1 MSNMNA
7 PRKYLFETSFETDDE
22 HPAAPVPVE
31 KEPEPIFSEEDLTK
45 ARDDGFT
52 AGKEAGQKAAEELI
66 ERDVAQALSHVTQ
79 QLAELSKQQTE
90 SIERRGREAV
100 ETALSIIRK
109 LFPSLAEKHGMAE
122 IESIIGECLARLHSE
137 PRIVIRVA
145 DALLD
150 AVNERVTAL
159 AAQAGFEGK
168 LVLIAQDD
176 LQAGD
181 VRVEWADGGAE
192 RDNETLWREI
202 DTIVARFTGSVP
214 VETGDAAPIEPT
226 TAALTQESERPKA
239 VSH

>member
-1 MSNMNA
+1 MNA
-7 PRKYLFETSFETDDE
+7 PRKYLFETSFETDE
-22 HPAAPVPVE
+22 PPAAPVAAE
-31 KEPEPIFSEEDLTK
+31 KEPEPTFSEEDVAK

-66 ERDVAQALSHVTQ
+66 ERDVAQALTHVTQ
-79 QLAELSKQQTE
+79 QLAELGKVQAE
-90 SIERRGREAV
+90 SVERRSREAV

-109 LFPSLAEKHGMAE
+109 LFPNLAAKHGLAE
-122 IESIIGECLARLHSE
+122 IEAVIGECLTRLRGE

-150 AVNERVTAL
+150 AVNERATAL
-159 AAQAGFEGK
+159 AAKAGFEGK

-192 RDNETLWREI
+192 RDNELLWREI
-202 DTIVARFTGSVP
+202 DTVIARFIDLAP
-214 VETGDAAPIEPT
+214 PEAANAAPIEPT

-239 VSH
+239 VSQ